1 MQPEIASVFI
11 TEELAR
17 RRELRPELFREVLP
31 FQYLTKKMV
40 DAPEQVLPLLVD
52 TAMEICD
59 AVSGGISLYEAD
71 PPPGVVRWHHLRGDL
86 EKFSGATTPRNFSP
100 CGITLDRRSP
110 ILVQRPERVYTWL
123 QDANVSLPECLL
135 VPLYLGADVPLGTL
149 WIVSEAEGHFDGRHA
164 DALADMAGFAG
175 LALRMATDQQGYKQ
189 ALETQQM
196 LTREMGHRLKNV
208 LAVVQGLLNMAS
220 RKGGTAIQLA
230 ERVAGSLQ
238 ALSAAQGLVTPRLA
252 DGPSTERVTLKKL
265 LQSILAPYS
274 HGTFKFSGPDVEVGP
289 QSINVLALV
298 FHELATNAM
307 KYGALSLPTGAV
319 TVRWESRDA
328 RIVLN
333 WVESNGPAVTA
344 CPVSHGFGTVLAT
357 KSIRALRGS
366 ITPTWLP
373 EGLSVEIELPSAV
386 LAQ

>member
-1 MQPEIASVFI
+1 MQPEVASVFI

-17 RRELRPELFREVLP
+17 RRELRPGIFREVLP

-40 DAPEQVLPLLVD
+40 DAPEQVLPVLVD

-59 AVSGGISLYEAD
+59 AVSGGISLYEPE
-71 PPPGVVRWHHLRGDL
+71 PPPGVFRWHHLRGDL
-86 EKFSGATTPRNFSP
+86 EKFSGATTPRNYSP

-123 QDANVSLPECLL
+123 QDAMVSLPECLL
-135 VPLYLGADVPLGTL
+135 VPLYIGADVPLGTL

-175 LALRMATDQQGYKQ
+175 LALRMAADQQGYKQ
-189 ALETQQM
+189 AQDAQQM

-220 RKGGTAIQLA
+220 REGGTATQLA
-230 ERVAGSLQ
+230 EKMTGSLQ

-252 DGPSTERVTLKKL
+252 GAPASEHVTLKKL

-274 HGTFKFSGPDVEVGP
+274 LGTFHLGGPDIEVGP

-298 FHELATNAM
+298 FHELATNSEVRGTLVQ
-307 KYGALSLPTGAV
+307 YRCRRCFLGAAGHPDHHKLAREQWPSGCSTHFVGLRNRTG
-319 TVRWESRDA
+319 
-328 RIVLN
+328 N
-333 WVESNGPAVTA
+333 
-344 CPVSHGFGTVLAT
+344 
-357 KSIRALRGS
+357 
-366 ITPTWLP
+366 
-373 EGLSVEIELPSAV
+373 
-386 LAQ
+386 

>member
-71 PPPGVVRWHHLRGDL
+71 PPPGVFRWHHLRGDL

-208 LAVVQGLLNMAS
+208 LAVVQG
-220 RKGGTAIQLA
+220 
-230 ERVAGSLQ
+230 
-238 ALSAAQGLVTPRLA
+238 
-252 DGPSTERVTLKKL
+252 
-265 LQSILAPYS
+265 Y
-274 HGTFKFSGPDVEVGP
+274 
-289 QSINVLALV
+289 
-298 FHELATNAM
+298 
-307 KYGALSLPTGAV
+307 
-319 TVRWESRDA
+319 
-328 RIVLN
+328 
-333 WVESNGPAVTA
+333 
-344 CPVSHGFGTVLAT
+344 
-357 KSIRALRGS
+357 
-366 ITPTWLP
+366 
-373 EGLSVEIELPSAV
+373 
-386 LAQ
+386 